1 MEASLM
7 GLGIKVTPGWL
18 GGWVLDLEP
27 VIGPEIAEAEEM
39 TSQGIGQI
47 RPKRLNS
54 INPLKPEYLSAC
66 SNALFAKGPLKA
78 LAQTSDNPQPVPVE
92 RELDNDST

>member
-1 MEASLM
+1 MEASLV
-7 GLGIKVTPGWL
+7 GLGIKVTPGGL

-47 RPKRLNS
+47 RPKLSKSELNQS
-54 INPLKPEYLSAC
+54 PQAGGSFGLLKC
-66 SNALFAKGPLKA
+66 IVCKRTTKGAGP
-78 LAQTSDNPQPVPVE
+78 DV
-92 RELDNDST
+92 R